1 MTKNTSLQGSRSS
14 SREFLFFTTDTTTH
28 TDYTDDA
35 SSADLNRL
43 EKEFPNMPVGSS
55 FIRTAMARL
64 ESNPAKFAA
73 MVVRID
79 SRPRPEPEETP
90 AAETGGENSE
100 NKQTALLLD
109 VAKALH
115 DACEGIGVMGLLT
128 REIFACLFPETDE
141 KQCPQIADNIRKNL
155 ALRRPESLTV
165 GIASYPFL
173 HFSRERIL
181 ENACKAL
188 EHAAFLGP
196 GGTAFFDSVSLNIS
210 GDRLYQEGNIHGAIA
225 EFKTALLIDP
235 ANVNVHNSLGVC
247 YGVRG
252 EFEEALEKFEI
263 AMRLDPTE
271 MMAIYNAGLV
281 NMFRGKQKKALE
293 YFLRAESLGEEVF
306 EVAFQLGR
314 LYAETGAAEKG
325 KHFLEKAVRL
335 RPESGPALRYLG
347 ECYASLNMSADA
359 LRAYKKAVRLNP
371 FDAASLS
378 AIGYLFDV
386 QGENPEIAT
395 VFCQHSVEISP
406 ENGLFRHRLGLLY
419 LKQNR
424 LDDALKEFMKALEL
438 GHHDSIQLIEDI
450 QTRRTAAA
458 S

>member
-64 ESNPAKFAA
+64 ESNPSKFAA

-90 AAETGGENSE
+90 VDETGGENSE

-115 DACEGIGVMGLLT
+115 GACEGIGVMGLLT

-155 ALRRPESLTV
+155 ALRRQESLTV

-196 GGTAFFDSVSLNIS
+196 GGTAFFDAVSLNIS

-263 AMRLDPTE
+263 AMRLDPAE

-325 KHFLEKAVRL
+325 RHFLEKAVRL
-335 RPESGPALRYLG
+335 RHESGPAIRYLG
-347 ECYASLNMSADA
+347 ECYASLNMSNEA